1 MKFKVPTIKELVKS
15 CHNDMIAYQ
24 KEYKDLLTLI
34 PTLDGLHKKLTIMRS
49 EDLKRK
55 IKECSELIE
64 KYKSDIREEKLNQL
78 GI

>member
-1 MKFKVPTIKELVKS
+1 MKFKVPTIKELVTS

-34 PTLDGLHKKLTIMRS
+34 PTLDGLRKKLTIMRS

-55 IKECSELIE
+55 IEECSELLE